1 MEKNRASGCIF
12 SSYMFHIK
20 EAIKTIRLYVRCIG
34 FWLMS
39 PVCQAEY
46 RPCALDSCF
55 FQR

>member
-1 MEKNRASGCIF
+1 MEKVRASVHIF
-12 SSYMFHIK
+12 AWYIFHIK
-20 EAIKTIRLYVRCIG
+20 EAIKTIRLYVKGSG

-46 RPCALDSCF
+46 RPWVLDSSV